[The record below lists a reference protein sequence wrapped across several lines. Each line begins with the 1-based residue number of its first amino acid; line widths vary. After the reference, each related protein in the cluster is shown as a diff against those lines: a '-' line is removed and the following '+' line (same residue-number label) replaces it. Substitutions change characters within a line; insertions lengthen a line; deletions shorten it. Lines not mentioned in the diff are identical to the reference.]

1 MYWYYFQ
8 SARGVRVW
16 WKQWITRLQIAQF
29 VIDLGMSIRYLLGI
43 PVIVLTVAG
52 FIYFASYTYF
62 TSTYWPHIPN
72 AGKCAGEEYAAYSG
86 VGVISSYLFLFV
98 SFYFATYSKGGKSAT
113 KKTVANGTNGVNGV
127 GGAKVN
133 VNVNGNVRSRK
144 A

>member
-1 MYWYYFQ
+1 MLSCTGTTSSLLVV
-8 SARGVRVW
+8 SAFGGSSGLPAS
-16 WKQWITRLQIAQF
+16 RLRSSSLTL
-29 VIDLGMSIRYLLGI
+29 VCLYLTLGTPGI
-43 PVIVLTVAG
+43 ILTVYRVG

-98 SFYFATYSKGGKSAT
+98 SFYFATYSKNGKPAA
-113 KKTVANGTNGVNGV
+113 KKTVSNGTNGVSSAKASTNGT
-127 GGAKVN
+127 
-133 VNVNGNVRSRK
+133 VRSRK